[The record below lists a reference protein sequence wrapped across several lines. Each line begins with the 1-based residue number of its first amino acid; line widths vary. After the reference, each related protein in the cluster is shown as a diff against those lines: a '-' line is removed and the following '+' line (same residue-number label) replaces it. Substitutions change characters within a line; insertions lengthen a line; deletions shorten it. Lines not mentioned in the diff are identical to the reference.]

1 MVFFGGTT
9 DRCCCL
15 QVGVMLK
22 QFLPQLQT
30 TFLKALT
37 DANRAVRIK
46 AGLAMAQ
53 LVVIHTR
60 ADPLFSEMHAHIKNA
75 EDPAVRETMLQALRA
90 VISAGADKMSDA
102 TPLALLATL
111 TSTPFLAH
119 AEDPPRG
126 AVGGCLGALL
136 HCLPAPHRD
145 AALLHHVLAASD
157 DWLLQHGRSCALF
170 VALKETPE
178 HVYRDPFEEK
188 IEKAL
193 LGYLQSDKIP
203 VACNGIRGIAYLARH
218 LLFNGRAVPSAI
230 LSQFVRVSQWS
241 RGQWR
246 RPSPAASLIV
256 PLQSMNHSSNEVKQ
270 LVARAGALLAR
281 EGALDVRA
289 APAAE
294 ALKALLPALVNG
306 TKEKNT
312 YVRANSELA
321 LRAILRLP
329 QEDDF
334 CQVRIRRSST
344 PILLNRS
351 TDVSDKRLQCH
362 CTGALALGR
371 NGTRILTRT
380 PTGAESAD
388 SALKVLCISRPDAAP

>member
-1 MVFFGGTT
+1 
-9 DRCCCL
+9 
-15 QVGVMLK
+15 MLK

-60 ADPLFSEMHAHIKNA
+60 ADPLFSEMHAHIKTA

-111 TSTPFLAH
+111 TSAPFLAH

-136 HCLPAPHRD
+136 HCLPKQHGD

-170 VALKETPE
+170 VALKETPD
-178 HVYRDPFEEK
+178 HVYRDHFEEK

-193 LGYLQSDKIP
+193 LGYLQSDKVPI
-203 VACNGIRGIAYLARH
+203 ACNGIRGIAYLVRH
-218 LLFNGRAVPSAI
+218 LLLGGRAVPSAI
-230 LSQFVRVSQWS
+230 LSQFVRVS
-241 RGQWR
+241 
-246 RPSPAASLIV
+246 A
-256 PLQSMNHSSNEVKQ
+256 
-270 LVARAGALLAR
+270 
-281 EGALDVRA
+281 A
-289 APAAE
+289 APPTDTPHHPCPTATS
-294 ALKALLPALVNG
+294 LSVFRC
-306 TKEKNT
+306 
-312 YVRANSELA
+312 RA
-321 LRAILRLP
+321 
-329 QEDDF
+329 
-334 CQVRIRRSST
+334 
-344 PILLNRS
+344 
-351 TDVSDKRLQCH
+351 
-362 CTGALALGR
+362 
-371 NGTRILTRT
+371 
-380 PTGAESAD
+380 
-388 SALKVLCISRPDAAP
+388 